1 MKSTFP
7 SLFTAVTLLSLA
19 ACSSMPTGPSIL
31 VLPGPGKNF
40 DDFRADDL
48 KCRQY
53 ALGHIGG
60 GAAGQAASGETK
72 TVGYDAQQSYDM
84 SYIQCMF
91 ASGDRVPVSG
101 TFIDDSMLGGD
112 QFSFQTPLPPLP
124 PESLLPPP
132 NPDQAIPGM
141 PEQH

>member
-7 SLFTAVTLLSLA
+7 ALIATATLLFLTS
-19 ACSSMPTGPSIL
+19 CSVMPTGPSIL

-53 ALGHIGG
+53 ALSHIGG
-60 GAAGQAASGETK
+60 GSPGQAASSEAK
-72 TVGYDAQQSYDM
+72 TTGYDAQQSYDM

-91 ASGDRVPVSG
+91 AIGNRVPVSG
-101 TFIDDSMLGGD
+101 SFIDDSMLSGD
-112 QFSFQTPLPPLP
+112 EFVFETPLPPPP
-124 PESLLPPP
+124 PESMFPPP
-132 NPDQAIPGM
+132 KP
-141 PEQH
+141 